1 MQRTLRHILLQPAGL
16 PGFTISLKPVMLL
29 LACLGITLQPG
40 MAQKLDHRQGE
51 FIIQWKDGVQ
61 PEDALIKVDAK
72 RHNWRI
78 ESMNPLTNAPSW
90 SLLKVNTENAKESE
104 VLVALRSNPAI
115 QLAQFNHILHK
126 RNATPN
132 DPRFGDQWYLN
143 GDFGIKAQ
151 DAWMVAT
158 GGKTAL
164 QDDIVMAVIDD
175 GISFMHPDLVQN
187 LWTNNQEIPNNH
199 QPQSRAGSLP

>member
-1 MQRTLRHILLQPAGL
+1 MQRTLRHILLQPARL

-78 ESMNPLTNAPSW
+78 ESMNPLANAPPGLS
-90 SLLKVNTENAKESE
+90 
-104 VLVALRSNPAI
+104 
-115 QLAQFNHILHK
+115 
-126 RNATPN
+126 
-132 DPRFGDQWYLN
+132 
-143 GDFGIKAQ
+143 
-151 DAWMVAT
+151 
-158 GGKTAL
+158 
-164 QDDIVMAVIDD
+164 
-175 GISFMHPDLVQN
+175 
-187 LWTNNQEIPNNH
+187 
-199 QPQSRAGSLP
+199 